1 MSAATAHWEESN
13 LETNCAEPIKLC
25 PSKVGQVNSAKASE
39 RKEGSGLK
47 REAWGAREAQPGKV

>member
-1 MSAATAHWEESN
+1 MSAATANSEGSN

-25 PSKVGQVNSAKASE
+25 PSKVGQVNSAKASKG
-39 RKEGSGLK
+39 KEGSGLK